1 MRKIFQ
7 LISWPSTVKKRGLFR
22 QQNGY
27 LHSTHYIS
35 NRIGE
40 ACAICLLCRESMSG
54 NFQRVFAREYN
65 ESTVTCTESGTQ
77 SQTVILT
84 PGGAVCT
91 DLFCAGAL
99 LERQGQSGDFM
110 YARLADP
117 TGAFELYIDRSDQF
131 TAEILDSME
140 IPCFATVIGE
150 ARVTGAGPSTKCSI
164 RVRELRMVDRYVRD
178 AWVLRTA
185 DLTIRRI
192 ERLAAAIREGKGNSL
207 AGAVAGHFRPDP
219 SELRSLALMVR
230 EALKGVN
237 AATPAPPGTGDP
249 AAIIREIIRV
259 HGGKTGISIEEV
271 FRQAAKHGLSQNEV
285 KTAVESLLQ
294 EDECYQPARGVLKL
308 L

>member
-1 MRKIFQ
+1 
-7 LISWPSTVKKRGLFR
+7 
-22 QQNGY
+22 
-27 LHSTHYIS
+27 
-35 NRIGE
+35 
-40 ACAICLLCRESMSG
+40 MSG

-65 ESTVTCTESGTQ
+65 GSTVTCMESASP
-77 SQTVILT
+77 SQTVVLT

-91 DLFCAGAL
+91 NLFCAGAL
-99 LERQGQSGDFM
+99 LERQGRSGDFM
-110 YARLADP
+110 HARLADP
-117 TGAFELYIDRSDQF
+117 TAAFELYIDRSDQA

-150 ARVTGAGPSTKCSI
+150 ARTTGAGPSTRCSV

-192 ERLAAAIREGKGNSL
+192 ERIATAIRERKGNSL
-207 AGAVAGHFRPDP
+207 TGTVAGHFRPDP
-219 SELRSLALMVR
+219 TELRNLALMVR

-237 AATPAPPGTGDP
+237 VATPASPGTCDP
-249 AAIIREIIRV
+249 SAIIREIIQE

-271 FRQAAKHGLSQNEV
+271 ARQAAKHGLSQNDV
-285 KTAVESLLQ
+285 KSAVESLLQ
-294 EDECYQPARGVLKL
+294 DDECYQPARGVLKL